1 MTNHSKSSH
10 NLSGE
15 DSANQSVLNVQSMTT
30 KPWQLRP
37 LDFFDYSLMFI
48 LLFGLV
54 GNVLSI
60 IVMRSRRLR
69 GTNAFRFIIAMAVS
83 DTIMLLFKNM
93 SNFLKIYMVN
103 VYNFCIFINIIP
115 EVALFVSVWLIVIMS
130 LERVVAILYPF
141 KVVFI
146 FSKKRC
152 LIFIAVIILFFNCL
166 SSIGLKCFHY
176 SAKKPYYCEIKG
188 GLDGNCFYY
197 YRSIFPWIKS
207 LLGFLLPGILIIFL
221 NTTIILSLNHAST
234 KRQQITNN
242 YHMRRNQNKLTNP
255 GATVLLSVQ
264 MDELI
269 NNLSSHDNELSVVYE
284 CKSVNNS
291 IHGRNKSASQ
301 LSSKALLNK
310 ERQATFMLLTISF
323 LFVILS
329 FPYYAFDFLRKLN
342 FNYEWLKTRHV
353 SRLIYLLIDLNH
365 ATNIICYFIT
375 SKRFRDEIKR
385 LLNCRCRRAAQHT
398 NVMAKFKT

>member
-1 MTNHSKSSH
+1 MSNHR
-10 NLSGE
+10 NLTDE
-15 DSANQSVLNVQSMTT
+15 DSVNQSSLNAELMIT
-30 KPWQLRP
+30 KLKEPSQLRP

-48 LLFGLV
+48 LLLGLV

-83 DTIMLLFKNM
+83 DTIMLLFKNL

-103 VYNFCIFINIIP
+103 IYNFCIFINIIP
-115 EVALFVSVWLIVIMS
+115 EVALFVSVWLIVITS
-130 LERVVAILYPF
+130 LERVVAILFPF

-152 LIFIAVIILFFNCL
+152 LIFISVIILFFNCL
-166 SSIGLKCFHY
+166 SSIGFKCFHY
-176 SAKKPYYCEIKG
+176 SVKKPYYCEIKG

-207 LLGFLLPGILIIFL
+207 LLGFLLPGILIIFF
-221 NTTIILSLNHAST
+221 NTTIILSLNHASN

-242 YHMRRNQNKLTNP
+242 YQMRKNQNELTNP
-255 GATVLLSVQ
+255 GTTVLLSVQ

-269 NNLSSHDNELSVVYE
+269 NNISSHDKELSVVYE
-284 CKSVNNS
+284 CKSLNNS
-291 IHGRNKSASQ
+291 IHDRNKSASQ
-301 LSSKALLNK
+301 QLNK

-329 FPYYAFDFLRKLN
+329 FPYFAFDFLRKLN

-353 SRLIYLLIDLNH
+353 SRFIYLLIDLNH

-385 LLNCRCRRAAQHT
+385 IFDCRHRRAAQQT
-398 NVMAKFKT
+398 SVMAKFKI